1 MEDLK
6 SIRAINN
13 NNTGTTI
20 VKEVN
25 MKILPLTSVDIVNR
39 YQIKNN
45 RLLDTFENKVL
56 KQGSKSHLKK
66 VLITIN
72 RIGKINSNN
81 INKGSNKVIYY
92 LV

>member
-1 MEDLK
+1 
-6 SIRAINN
+6 
-13 NNTGTTI
+13 
-20 VKEVN
+20 
-25 MKILPLTSVDIVNR
+25 MKILPLTSNDIINR

-56 KQGSKSHLKK
+56 KQGSKSGLKK

-81 INKGSNKVIYY
+81 INKGNTHIIYY
-92 LV
+92 TI